1 MNEQL
6 KKKFLKLKIKLI
18 EKKKTRKIT
27 IVTNRNRIDPVLRV
41 LWCASIFNKY
51 KNHEIVLLTSK
62 RLNFFNKIFLN
73 FGVKNIIYTD
83 LRQTI
88 FDIFFFRFFLYAI
101 SSLVSYLYYSL
112 KGIDEFIYNF
122 NVNKIKIG
130 QNIHDS
136 FIKKN
141 HCFPQTYLLLPLSY
155 LKYIYL
161 AYFLINKIET
171 YIINNNV
178 KNIIL
183 NKSQYFAI
191 DSILFLIGK
200 KYKIKTIMLNE
211 EKILLSKKVTMHE
224 LFYTIGKQELKK
236 KINQKLI
243 DKFIYKHFK
252 GMTDRDSKNS
262 HSNKTELSKKM
273 FEKFFEKKAEKTV
286 LFCPHAFSDS
296 FGAGGDFLFRDFYD
310 FFEKSIIQM
319 GKIQHINWIVK
330 LHPTR
335 FVYGEE
341 GVGEKLINKYNF
353 NNIHILPDHY
363 LTTSIVKLVDAVVSG
378 TGTII
383 PEALIF
389 GKRTLAYKNNR
400 FKNLDIY
407 IKYYNKLDY
416 FKKLSFKN
424 INLKV
429 SHSEKILAKKILYIF
444 YGKMFNNKDKL
455 LIDLRNKNK
464 TELKKLNLEL
474 LKKLNQKGEKIVF
487 NSYYYKKLKSELL

>member
-18 EKKKTRKIT
+18 EKKKTSKIS

-73 FGVKNIIYTD
+73 FGVKNIVYTD
-83 LRQTI
+83 FKKNL
-88 FDIFFFRFFLYAI
+88 FDIFFFRSFLYAI
-101 SSLVSYLYYSL
+101 KSLVSYLHYSF

-130 QNIHDS
+130 KNIHET

-141 HCFPQTYLLLPLSY
+141 HRFPETNLLFPLSY

-161 AYFLINKIET
+161 SYFLINRIET
-171 YIINNNV
+171 FVIKNNV

-200 KYKIKTIMLNE
+200 KYKIRTIMLNE
-211 EKILLSKKVTMHE
+211 EKILLGKKFTMHE
-224 LFYTIGKQELKK
+224 LFYTIKKQELKK
-236 KINQKLI
+236 KINERLI
-243 DKFIYKHFK
+243 DKFINKHFK

-262 HSNKTELSKKM
+262 HSNKIALNKRT
-273 FEKFFEKKAEKTV
+273 FEKFFEKKAEKTI

-296 FGAGGDFLFRDFYD
+296 PGAGGNFLFRDFYD
-310 FFEKSIIQM
+310 FFEKSIMQM

-335 FVYGEE
+335 FLYGEE
-341 GVGEKLINKYNF
+341 GVGEKLIEKYNF
-353 NNIHILPDHY
+353 NNIYILPDHY

-400 FKNLDIY
+400 FKNLNIY

-424 INLKV
+424 INLNV

-474 LKKLNQKGEKIVF
+474 LKKLNQKGEKIIF
-487 NSYYYKKLKSELL
+487 NSYYYKKLMKKLL